1 MAHPRGGIDEV
12 QQSPS
17 PRGHLPPTVSRTAP
31 AAPVPMQ
38 NRASVLVLLTL
49 LLVAAGLYFLLGG
62 DTPVD
67 LNPNGHGAGKDVAS
81 AAATAELGVATTGAE
96 AAKVALREDATTV
109 VAPTGVRGVVLDSA
123 TGLPLGGIEV
133 IAVKDEPSIEPLV
146 ARFRGLFQQGMFVET
161 RAPRR
166 ELGRAISNA
175 DGTFEIKGLP
185 SGRVFLDGRSDGWF
199 VRTPG
204 TARLAQGEMHDGIE
218 LRASP
223 GGRVRG
229 IVLGPDGA
237 PAAGAV
243 VNLRPGL
250 NSFLGQLTERQYR
263 WLETVTD
270 AQGRFDLPG
279 VPAGQGYTAS
289 ASAEQIALEEVFGLE
304 VRPSQVTEVTLR
316 GHQGATVA
324 GLVADNDGHP
334 VVGANVAMVYL
345 DISRVLFSADG
356 RSEPIVTD
364 AQGRFRVEHV
374 AAGRVAFVGAATD
387 LAPSN
392 IEELA
397 VVDGGVY
404 EDLVLQLGEGAT
416 VRGKVVDDQ
425 QQPVAGA
432 AVELRP
438 FERPN
443 DPQFLKMMLKIRRVL
458 ATTDADGRFE
468 AKGLTGERL
477 VVQASKP
484 GYTTAMKFGVKLD
497 EPDLTVEVQRG
508 VVIRGKVM
516 EGDVPLQRFR
526 VDTRSR
532 EIPKPEEKVGDAA
545 VADAGGRGR
554 RARAQ
559 NDGNSSATWN
569 NSNDNGG
576 GGRMRFGP
584 GAGMQTGTV
593 QMPEGQTMM
602 DRGMDGN
609 WREIQTADGT
619 FELRGIP
626 PGRVRVRVRAD
637 GFLDAKE
644 QEVDLLPGTT
654 SDVLLFKIEPG
665 QPVSGFVVD
674 EATGKPVSDA
684 QVTAYKQREG
694 ASRRAGMFSVDI
706 DPEDFD
712 FLALSSAQGRRSAI
726 SDSKGHFTIASLEAG
741 KYRFTARHPDKAK
754 SSNKDVEVI
763 PGKPTPDVEIRI
775 DAGGG
780 VEGNVTGMGMRP
792 LADAFMV
799 AFSIQA
805 GTMRSCTTDKSGYYR
820 IDGLP
825 PGQYL
830 VFKSRMDE
838 RADNIPLELMSNM
851 RLKTVTVRQGKFTR
865 LDVHD
870 DSEDGVRVSG
880 VVREGGAP
888 VPRALVTLLGSDRDG
903 LLGMGVR
910 ANAAGM
916 DGRYELIG
924 IKPGSYVMQVSR
936 FQGQPVQ
943 TTFEIE
949 VPAES
954 REFVYDIQLPTSEV
968 AGLVVDTRGA
978 PVAGVMVSLGSEEGG
993 LSGADG
999 LIGLIAKNGLSQAR
1013 TNDSGEFRMRSVAP
1027 GTYKLTAGNR
1037 FGPGGGRR
1045 GGGDNNNNDGERVVY
1060 GEGSVGGVVVDGVSK
1075 LEGLVVTVPIAGR
1088 ITGLVLD
1095 GSGNPV
1101 QGAEIAYTET
1111 SQKRRKQGNPLLDLL
1126 GAQSRPIR
1134 SDADGRFEIA
1144 GLTPGVYD
1152 LRVESEALEAGKTND
1167 VRVAE
1172 DAASDVVLRMVRGA
1186 TLKVRATNV
1195 DKQLIPFAQLSLL
1208 DGNGKPVVNRISTLS
1223 VMKRLMGSKDEVSDS
1238 GWYTFGSVPPDTYTA
1253 VIAEQGKPEV
1263 RITRTIRDGET
1274 VEWDV
1279 DVAAELERR
1288 DREAKK

>member
-1 MAHPRGGIDEV
+1 
-12 QQSPS
+12 
-17 PRGHLPPTVSRTAP
+17 
-31 AAPVPMQ
+31 MQ
-38 NRASVLVLLTL
+38 NRATGLLLVLFVI
-49 LLVAAGLYFLLGG
+49 LLVAAGLYFFLGG
-62 DTPVD
+62 ETPIS
-67 LNPNGHGAGKDVAS
+67 LNPQGREVGKDVPG
-81 AAATAELGVATTGAE
+81 AAATADLGAGGAAQPETTNLASRENAMAE
-96 AAKVALREDATTV
+96 
-109 VAPTGVRGVVLDSA
+109 VAPTGVRGIVLDSA

-204 TARLAQGEMHDGIE
+204 TARLAMGEMHDGIE

-324 GLVADNDGHP
+324 GVVTNGDGQP

-374 AAGRVAFVGAATD
+374 AAGRVAFVGAAQD

-416 VRGKVVDDQ
+416 VRGMVIDDQ
-425 QQPVAGA
+425 KQPVAGA

-458 ATTDADGRFE
+458 ATTDAEGRFV

-477 VVQASKP
+477 VVQASKV

-497 EPDLTVEVQRG
+497 EPNLTVEVQRG

-532 EIPKPEEKVGDAA
+532 EIPKPEEKGGDAA

-554 RARAQ
+554 RARAST
-559 NDGNSSATWN
+559 DGNSGATWN
-569 NSNDNGG
+569 NDGNDNGG
-576 GGRMRFGP
+576 GGGARMRFGR
-584 GAGMQTGTV
+584 GGGMQTGTV
-593 QMPEGQTMM
+593 QMAEGQTMM

-644 QEVDLLPGTT
+644 QEIDLLPGAV
-654 SDVLLFKIEPG
+654 SEVLLFKIEPG
-665 QPVSGFVVD
+665 QPVSGVVLD

-694 ASRRAGMFSVDI
+694 GNRRAGMFSVDI

-726 SDSKGHFTIASLEAG
+726 SDSKGHFTIASLEPG

-754 SSNKDVEVI
+754 SSNKDVDVVA
-763 PGKPTPDVEIRI
+763 GKPTPDIEIRI

-780 VEGNVTGMGMRP
+780 VEGNVTGLGMRP

-805 GTMRSCTTDKSGYYR
+805 GTMRSSTTDKSGYYR

-851 RLKTVTVRQGKFTR
+851 RLKTVTVKQGKFAR

-880 VVREGGAP
+880 IVREGGAP

-924 IKPGSYVMQVSR
+924 IKPGNYVMQVSR

-949 VPAES
+949 VPGES
-954 REFVYDIQLPTSEV
+954 REFAFDIQLPTSEV
-968 AGLVVDTRGA
+968 AGRVIDTRGA
-978 PVAGVMVSLGSEEGG
+978 PVVGVMVSLGSEEGG

-999 LIGLIAKNGLSQAR
+999 LIGLIAQNGLSQAR
-1013 TNDSGEFRMRSVAP
+1013 TNNDGEFRMRSVAQ
-1027 GTYKLTAGNR
+1027 GTYKLTAGSR

-1045 GGGDNNNNDGERVVY
+1045 GGGEANADGERVVH
-1060 GEGSVGGVVVDGVSK
+1060 GEGSLGGVVVDGMSK

-1111 SQKRRKQGNPLLDLL
+1111 SQKRRKQGNPLLDLI

-1134 SDADGRFEIA
+1134 SGADGRFEIP

-1152 LRVESEALEAGKTND
+1152 LRVESEALEAGKASD
-1167 VRVAE
+1167 LRVAE
-1172 DAASDVVLRMVRGA
+1172 DAATDVVLRMVRGA

-1195 DKQLIPFAQLSLL
+1195 DKQLIPFANLTLL
-1208 DGNGKPVVNRISTLS
+1208 DGNGKPVVNRLSTLS
-1223 VMKRLMGSKDEVSDS
+1223 VMKRLMGSKDEVADS

-1253 VIAEQGKPEV
+1253 VITEQGKPEL

-1279 DVAAELERR
+1279 DVAAELEQR
-1288 DREAKK
+1288 DRDAKK